1 MQQDINQT
9 NQYEDEINLIEIIQK
24 LMESKIIIIVTTLIV
39 TILTYL
45 YTLQQQP
52 IYQSSVLI
60 EIGHYDLDD
69 GSIEILEQPSSLIQ
83 DLKN

>member
-24 LMESKIIIIVTTLIV
+24 LMESKIIIIVTTLII

-52 IYQSSVLI
+52 TYQSSVLI
-60 EIGHYDLDD
+60 EIGHYNSND
-69 GSIEILEQPSSLIQ
+69 GSIKLLE
-83 DLKN
+83 